1 LPTTRQL
8 ARPVNTSAFVG
19 TKPTGD
25 LVTSG
30 LLVICPQSLPA
41 LILFTASCRQEA
53 GLAFNPSVE
62 GQRQAVF
69 ISSND
74 TDASATVAAVAT
86 QLGFA
91 NSEGSTRAAY
101 HFMFW
106 AAGLAGFCFRTW
118 RSSADC
124 SSLEAVQL

>member
-1 LPTTRQL
+1 
-8 ARPVNTSAFVG
+8 
-19 TKPTGD
+19 
-25 LVTSG
+25 
-30 LLVICPQSLPA
+30 
-41 LILFTASCRQEA
+41 
-53 GLAFNPSVE
+53 
-62 GQRQAVF
+62 VF

-91 NSEGSTRAAY
+91 PVELGRLDKGGVPL
-101 HFMFW
+101 HVL
-106 AAGLAGFCFRTW
+106 GGRLAGFCFRTW